1 MTDVDEKE
9 VFRSKAIALINEY
22 RQVRGLKPID
32 WLVIDTPEISAFI
45 RSIQL
50 HEKTK
55 KELADF
61 KQKVSDA
68 VENVQTPVE
77 IICPCTRKHVVA
89 FNLFDHLIS
98 PKPKRDPLVA
108 AMEKMGWYIAPN
120 GPADAENFRAALDDL
135 GFEIRE
141 KKNAE

>member
-1 MTDVDEKE
+1 MADDEKE
-9 VFRSKAIALINEY
+9 VFRQIGMSLINEY
-22 RQVRGLKPID
+22 RVQHCLTPIS
-32 WLVIDTPEISAFI
+32 WLAIDTPEVSAFI

-68 VENVQTPVE
+68 VENVQTPME

-89 FNLFDHLIS
+89 FNLLDHLIT
-98 PKPKRDPLVA
+98 PKPKPDPLVEVCKGIGFGHTDIGD
-108 AMEKMGWYIAPN
+108 M
-120 GPADAENFRAALDDL
+120 AENLSIALEACGL
-135 GFEIRE
+135 EIRE
-141 KKNAE
+141 KGQ

>member
-1 MTDVDEKE
+1 MTDIDEKE
-9 VFRSKAIALINEY
+9 AFRQIGMSLINEY
-22 RQVRGLKPID
+22 RVQHCLTPIS
-32 WLVIDTPEISAFI
+32 WLAIDTPEVSAFI

-77 IICPCTRKHVVA
+77 IVCPCTRKHVVA

-98 PKPKRDPLVA
+98 PKPKRDPLEDVLIELDLTYGYA
-108 AMEKMGWYIAPN
+108 EEIRAKL
-120 GPADAENFRAALDDL
+120 DAL

-141 KKNAE
+141 KGQ